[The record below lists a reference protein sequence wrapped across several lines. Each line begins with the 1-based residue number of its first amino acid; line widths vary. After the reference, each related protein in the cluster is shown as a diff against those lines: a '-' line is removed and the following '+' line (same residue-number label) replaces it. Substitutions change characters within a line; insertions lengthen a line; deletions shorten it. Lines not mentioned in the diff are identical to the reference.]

1 MRTISRPRPPP
12 YWASSA
18 GLTDILSAFTVHFD
32 IKISTSE
39 LRGADTRGIRLCWVL
54 LRVQGTIKMLGV
66 TFGICGT
73 HDHSGVDHEFPP
85 SEDLRH
91 DVVCEGGL
99 TVPSSRRPSDPLQ
112 GQHKQCSSPPGQPMI
127 FPHQTPAYRLLGDHL
142 R

>member
-73 HDHSGVDHEFPP
+73 PTTQVSTANF
-85 SEDLRH
+85 
-91 DVVCEGGL
+91 
-99 TVPSSRRPSDPLQ
+99 
-112 GQHKQCSSPPGQPMI
+112 
-127 FPHQTPAYRLLGDHL
+127 RLA
-142 R
+142 RTCATMWFAKEA